1 MKRNVHSFFPTSSLG
16 VVGDWD
22 DGERLEGLIHSLCRP
37 LNLPAGSV
45 YSESNPF
52 SQ

>member
-1 MKRNVHSFFPTSSLG
+1 MKRNVHSPTSSLG
-16 VVGDWD
+16 VMGDWD
-22 DGERLEGLIHSLCRP
+22 DGGKVRGLNSLPLCRP